1 MIEILVFSAGRSD
14 FGILKNLISKINSHK
29 SYNLTLVMG
38 PAHNTDIFGLTNKEI
53 NNLKIKNLI
62 FFRYKKT
69 NSNKFD
75 ILKSMSKI
83 INDSAIHLS
92 KQKYDVVVVLG
103 DRYETL
109 NFSLCCFNLRIP
121 IIHVGGGSITLG
133 SLDDIYRKC
142 ISQMAS
148 LHFVETIYH
157 KKILAKIGIH
167 KNVFITGAPALENI
181 PKKKDSLLFLKGKY
195 DEYINSNKNRILACF
210 HPETNISKEKNV
222 NYLRNLISFLN
233 KVNQKVVFTY
243 PNADEGYL
251 EYIKLIKKNLN
262 KENSIIIKNLGIQKY
277 HSMLLNSDLLI
288 GNSSSGIIE
297 SCSFKIPCINLG
309 NRQKKRL
316 SPQNIIHSSFDIKN
330 ILNAYNK
337 ATSKNFKLKT
347 MGMKNPYEKKNSV
360 NKIFNRINK
369 MFLFLKSN

>member
-14 FGILKNLISKINSHK
+14 FGILTNLISKINSHK

-38 PAHNTDIFGLTNKEI
+38 PAHNTDVFGLTNKEI
-53 NNLKIKNLI
+53 SDLKIKNRI
-62 FFRYKKT
+62 FFKYEKAT
-69 NSNKFD
+69 SNKFD

-83 INDSAIHLS
+83 INDTAIHLN
-92 KQKYDVVVVLG
+92 KKEYDAAIVLG

-121 IIHVGGGSITLG
+121 IIHIGGGSITLG

-157 KKILAKIGIH
+157 KKNLTKIGIV

-181 PKKKDSLLFLKGKY
+181 PKKKDSLSFLNGNY

-210 HPETNISKEKNV
+210 HPETNISKEKNI
-222 NYLRNLISFLN
+222 NYLKNLILFLN

-251 EYIKLIKKNLN
+251 EYIKLIEKNLN
-262 KENSIIIKNLGIQKY
+262 KENSIIIKNLGIRKY

-309 NRQKKRL
+309 NRQKQRL
-316 SPQNIIHSSFDIKN
+316 SPKNIIHSSFDIKN
-330 ILNAYNK
+330 IVKAYDK
-337 ATSKNFKLKT
+337 AISKNFKLKVLS
-347 MGMKNPYEKKNSV
+347 MKNPYKKKSST
-360 NKIFNRINK
+360 NKIFNTTNK
-369 MFLFLKSN
+369 LILFLKK